1 MKKREWSKSN
11 LAVFIILGIILFII
25 ILTIWKINDVFR
37 PRKTEQIKID
47 PADLIPES
55 EDYYCI
61 QDVKEQ
67 EDDGV
72 MTILGESFSM
82 YPKALGIIYPTQS
95 IILVLKLAELFIFT
109 STASSG
115 INFGSVVMIVR
126 PAADCGSSSTAR
138 SL

>member
-72 MTILGESFSM
+72 MTILVLGDEEKGLAVPTREIREKYFSLMFEEMSAEKGEND
-82 YPKALGIIYPTQS
+82 G
-95 IILVLKLAELFIFT
+95 
-109 STASSG
+109 
-115 INFGSVVMIVR
+115 
-126 PAADCGSSSTAR
+126 
-138 SL
+138 